1 MSDASLIL
9 TAVGSIL
16 LLLFLVMKTRLHAV
30 VALILVSMIAGLLS
44 GMSPENIASTI
55 QKGMGGT
62 LGFVAVVVALGAM
75 FGKVME
81 VTGALDRIAHTLLA
95 QFGKKN
101 AHWALTLTGF
111 ICALPLFFDVAV
123 VLLIGIAFAVVRRSQ
138 DSIVKM
144 GIALLAGIAS
154 CQAFLIPAPGPI
166 LVASQ
171 LQADFG
177 YMILFGL
184 LASIPAMILAGPI
197 FGHFIATKVHIDLP
211 CEKGF
216 NTPNTEHDPQKNH
229 PISITREGEGNPS
242 FLLALGLI
250 ILPLFMI
257 ALNTFGSRLIAP
269 NSPLLSWLAFI
280 GHPFTAILV
289 ACLMAFYF
297 LGIKRGISG
306 NRIMDICNSALQ
318 PAGIIILVTGAG
330 GIFKQ
335 VLIDSGVGTALGNIL
350 AGSGLP
356 VVVLAFVLS
365 AAVRVIQG
373 SATVAMLT
381 ACGLIIPII
390 TPLNLDGAQL
400 AAITIAIGGGSVVL
414 SHVND
419 SGFWLA
425 NRYLGL
431 TEKQTLQ
438 TWTIMETII
447 GITGG
452 IMAILMSA
460 FL

>member
-1 MSDASLIL
+1 MSDMSLIM
-9 TAVGSIL
+9 TAAGSII
-16 LLLFLVMKTRLHAV
+16 LLLFLVMKVRLHAV
-30 VALILVSMIAGLLS
+30 VALILVSMIAGLFS
-44 GMSPENIASTI
+44 GMNPADIAATI

-81 VTGALDRIAHTLLA
+81 TTGALDRIAQTLLGK
-95 QFGKKN
+95 FGKDRAN
-101 AHWALTLTGF
+101 WAITITGF

-123 VLLIGIAFAVVRRSQ
+123 VLLIGVAFAIVRRGGGSV
-138 DSIVKM
+138 VKI
-144 GIALLAGIAS
+144 GIALLAGIAT

-171 LQADFG
+171 LGADFG

-184 LASIPAMILAGPI
+184 LASIPAMILAGPL
-197 FGHFIATKVHIDLP
+197 FGSMISKVVDVPLPEHAQNDDTNRGELPSFGLAMGLIGLPLLMIGLKTIAARFV
-211 CEKGF
+211 EKGSDLY
-216 NTPNTEHDPQKNH
+216 N
-229 PISITREGEGNPS
+229 
-242 FLLALGLI
+242 
-250 ILPLFMI
+250 
-257 ALNTFGSRLIAP
+257 
-269 NSPLLSWLAFI
+269 WLEFI
-280 GHPFTAILV
+280 GHPFTAIMV
-289 ACLMAFYF
+289 ACLAAFYL
-297 LGIKRGISG
+297 LGIRRGTSRDEVMSVCG
-306 NRIMDICNSALQ
+306 SALQ

-330 GIFKQ
+330 GVFKQ
-335 VLIDSGVGTALGNIL
+335 VLVDSGVGAALGNIL

-356 VVVLAFVLS
+356 IVALAFILA

-381 ACGLIIPII
+381 SCGLILPM
-390 TPLNLDGAQL
+390 LEGLGMNGAQL
-400 AAITIAIGGGSVVL
+400 AAITIAIGGGAIVL

-438 TWTIMETII
+438 TWTVMETII
-447 GITGG
+447 GATGG
-452 IMAILMSA
+452 VVAMIIMM

>member
-1 MSDASLIL
+1 MSDFTLIF
-9 TAVGSIL
+9 TALGSIL
-16 LLLFLVMKTRLHAV
+16 LLLFLVMKVRLHAV
-30 VALILVSMIAGLLS
+30 VALILVSMITGIFAG
-44 GMSPENIASTI
+44 MNPADIAATI

-81 VTGALDRIAHTLLA
+81 ATGALDRVAQTLLTK
-95 QFGKKN
+95 FGKKN
-101 AHWALTLTGF
+101 ANWAMTFTGF

-123 VLLIGIAFAVVRRSQ
+123 VLLIGVAFAVVRQ
-138 DSIVKM
+138 GGGNLIK
-144 GIALLAGIAS
+144 IALALLAGIAT

-171 LQADFG
+171 LNADYG
-177 YMILFGL
+177 YTILFGL
-184 LASIPAMILAGPI
+184 LASIPAMILAGPL
-197 FGHFIATKVHIDLP
+197 FGSMISKKIIVELPEHATEQVK
-211 CEKGF
+211 
-216 NTPNTEHDPQKNH
+216 
-229 PISITREGEGNPS
+229 RENKELPS
-242 FLLALGLI
+242 FTLAIFLVA
-250 ILPLFMI
+250 LPLIMI
-257 ALNTFGSRLIAP
+257 GLKSIASHFVVVDSTLY
-269 NSPLLSWLAFI
+269 NWLQFI
-280 GHPFTAILV
+280 GHPFMAIMF
-289 ACLMAFYF
+289 ACLSAFYL
-297 LGIKRGISG
+297 LGHRRGMSQ
-306 NRIMDICNSALQ
+306 NQVMELCSHALQ

-335 VLIDSGVGTALGNIL
+335 VLIDSGVGPALGGML
-350 AGSGLP
+350 AASGLP
-356 VVVLAFVLS
+356 VVILAFVLA

-390 TPLNLDGAQL
+390 EPLALSGQQL
-400 AAITIAIGGGSVVL
+400 AAVTIAIGAGAIVL

-438 TWTIMETII
+438 TWTVMETII
-447 GITGG
+447 GVVGG
-452 IMAILMSA
+452 SVAVLISL

>member
-1 MSDASLIL
+1 MSDLSLIL

-16 LLLFLVMKTRLHAV
+16 LLLFLVMKVRLHAV
-30 VALILVSMIAGLLS
+30 VALILVSMIAGLFS
-44 GMSPENIASTI
+44 EMSPQMIAGTI

-81 VTGALDRIAHTLLA
+81 ETGALDRIAHTLLHR
-95 QFGKKN
+95 FGEKN
-101 AHWALTLTGF
+101 ANWALTFTGF

-123 VLLIGIAFAVVRRSQ
+123 VLLIGIAFAVVRKGGGSV
-138 DSIVKM
+138 IKI
-144 GIALLAGIAS
+144 GIALLAGIAA

-171 LQADFG
+171 LGADYG

-184 LASIPAMILAGPI
+184 LAAIPAMIIGGPLW
-197 FGHFIATKVHIDLP
+197 GSLIAKSIHVELP
-211 CEKGF
+211 EHAQNND
-216 NTPNTEHDPQKNH
+216 NTRDG
-229 PISITREGEGNPS
+229 EGEPS
-242 FLLALGLI
+242 FGLALGLI
-250 ILPLFMI
+250 ALPLLMI
-257 ALNTFGSRLIAP
+257 ALNTIGSRFVEQQSNLHH
-269 NSPLLSWLAFI
+269 WLEFI
-280 GHPFTAILV
+280 GHPFTAILA
-289 ACLMAFYF
+289 ACLMAFYL
-297 LGIKRGISG
+297 LGVKRGVPQD
-306 NRIMDICNSALQ
+306 RIMEICSSALQ
-318 PAGIIILVTGAG
+318 PAGVIILVTGAG
-330 GIFKQ
+330 GVFKQ
-335 VLIDSGVGTALGNIL
+335 VLVDSGVGAALGNML

-356 VVVLAFVLS
+356 IVMLAFILA

-381 ACGLIIPII
+381 ACGLIIPMLE
-390 TPLNLDGAQL
+390 PLGLDGAQL
-400 AAITIAIGGGSVVL
+400 AAVTIAIGGGSIVL

-431 TEKQTLQ
+431 TEMQTLK
-438 TWTIMETII
+438 TWTVMETII
-447 GITGG
+447 GTTG
-452 IMAILMSA
+452 AIVAMIISL